1 MENTTGCIE
10 ISEKFINFMYT
21 KILKPAFKRNVRST
35 DLVGYIHINHWFE
48 NNRAKRILVTFLNK
62 SHLFNFSRD
71 NKNWFTTQTNSK
83 LLRKEYIEI
92 WEEQLDH
99 CI

>member
-35 DLVGYIHINHWFE
+35 DLVGYIHINH
-48 NNRAKRILVTFLNK
+48 
-62 SHLFNFSRD
+62 
-71 NKNWFTTQTNSK
+71 
-83 LLRKEYIEI
+83 
-92 WEEQLDH
+92 
-99 CI
+99 